1 MKNQRYICL
10 ILACVFLL
18 LPSIAWAQSEELITD
33 QEMKVPEAYMERMRQ
48 TGTVLDM
55 SLKEAIRLALNNNLE
70 IAIENFN
77 EDLNRE
83 QIIRTRGY
91 YDPSLAFTVGWRSS
105 TSPTTSS
112 LDAGGGVSVSSFDSF
127 QFNSTLNQNVVG
139 GGALRLSFGNTQSE
153 TNSTYSFINPRYN
166 SSFDVQFTQP
176 LWRGFRKTNTQRQ
189 IKIYNLDTKISD
201 TQFEQ
206 RVASVVQRVLD
217 QYWEL
222 VFAVENYETQRK
234 SMELAIIQHR
244 NNRKRVSIGVMAP
257 IEITSSE
264 AEVAS
269 REQALIQSEVQIIN
283 AQNALKR
290 LLAPDPDASIWN
302 LTINPVDRPDL
313 REIEIGMQDAIKQ
326 AIARRPELERVRLQM
341 EQNEI
346 NHDFYKREGKP
357 TVDLRAN
364 FGSVGASGN
373 VTKTVF
379 KDTNGDGIPE
389 PIGTEPDPTDPRFG
403 TFPTAWGQVFG
414 FDYRA
419 WGIFF
424 DVTIPLK
431 NRQNAADLATVA
443 IRDRQ
448 LLSTLK
454 DTQQMI
460 MVEVRNAY
468 ETIATRKKSLEAA
481 QLARRLSQE
490 QLDGENK
497 RFEAGLSTNFEVL
510 RFQRDLAQ
518 NQVSELRAMIDYQLA
533 LINLEVA
540 TYTIIEDS
548 DILMARGH

>member
-1 MKNQRYICL
+1 MKKMKYICTTL
-10 ILACVFLL
+10 VYTLGLSLVSLAQPGEVD
-18 LPSIAWAQSEELITD
+18 PQEL
-33 QEMKVPEAYMERMRQ
+33 KVPDGYMDRMSQ
-48 TGTVLDM
+48 QGTVLEM

-83 QIIRTRGY
+83 QIVGALGF
-91 YDPSLAFTVGWRSS
+91 YDPTLSFTVGLNDRS
-105 TSPTTSS
+105 SPTTSS
-112 LDAGGGVSVSSFDSF
+112 LDAGGGVSVSNSNSF
-127 QFNSTLNQNVVG
+127 QFSTTLNQNVTG
-139 GGALRLSFGNTQSE
+139 GGALRMTFGNFKST
-153 TNSTYSFINPRYN
+153 TNSAFSFINPRFN
-166 SSFDVQFTQP
+166 SNFDVLFTQP
-176 LWRGFRKTNTQRQ
+176 LWRGFRKTNTKRQ
-189 IKIYNLDTKISD
+189 IKIFNLDTLISD

-206 RVASVVQRVLD
+206 RVASVVQRVLN

-234 SMELAIIQHR
+234 SMELAIIQYT
-244 NNRKRVSIGVMAP
+244 NNRKRVEIGVMAP

-269 REQALIQSEVQIIN
+269 REQGLIQSEVQIIN

-290 LLAPDPDASIWN
+290 LLAPDPQASIWDI
-302 LTINPVDRPDL
+302 TIDPMDRPDL
-313 REIEIGMQDAIKQ
+313 RQIDLTMQEAIQQSLTK
-326 AIARRPELERVRLQM
+326 RPELERIRLQV

-346 NHDFYKREGKP
+346 NRDFFKRDGKP
-357 TVDLRAN
+357 TVNLRAN

-373 VTKTVF
+373 VAQTVF
-379 KDTNGDGIPE
+379 RDTDGDGIPE
-389 PIGTEPDPTDPRFG
+389 PVGSEPAVDDPRFG
-403 TFPTAWGQVFG
+403 NFTTAWSQAFQ
-414 FDYRA
+414 FDFRA
-419 WGIFF
+419 WGVFF
-424 DVTIPLK
+424 DVVIPLK
-431 NRQNAADLATVA
+431 NRANAADLATVA

-448 LLSTLK
+448 LLSTMK

-468 ETIATRKKSLEAA
+468 ETIQTREKSLAAA
-481 QLARRLSQE
+481 QLARRLSEE
-490 QLDGENK
+490 QLSGENK

-540 TYTIIEDS
+540 MYTIIGDS
-548 DILMARGH
+548 DIVTARAH